1 MPKKYTI
8 YIFILFHKQKKK
20 QFKVY
25 KKMAYLAFVKIY
37 KNSFKNYNLQWN
49 CKKRRWSCYTRG
61 NKVKKNCKKNC
72 QKSCKKMKKN
82 C

>member
-37 KNSFKNYNLQWN
+37 KNS
-49 CKKRRWSCYTRG
+49 KKITICNG
-61 NKVKKNCKKNC
+61 IVKKDGGRVTRWKIKF
-72 QKSCKKMKKN
+72 KKM
-82 C
+82 